1 MGSRAPGCADG
12 HGQPVV
18 VGARARLS
26 GLPLGA
32 TGTRSIDWIVRGT
45 DASPSAREVAG
56 GR

>member
-18 VGARARLS
+18 AGARARLS